1 MERQQQQQ
9 QPEQRVS
16 MTSSPMRGLLS
27 RMLSDPYGGKD
38 MRVSCCSFVFSLSSS
53 SFSRVYRAKCAL
65 LILDTKTDERD
76 TNLKFSPIFSFVNK
90 YA

>member
-1 MERQQQQQ
+1 
-9 QPEQRVS
+9 
-16 MTSSPMRGLLS
+16 
-27 RMLSDPYGGKD
+27 
-38 MRVSCCSFVFSLSSS
+38 
-53 SFSRVYRAKCAL
+53 

>member
-1 MERQQQQQ
+1 
-9 QPEQRVS
+9 
-16 MTSSPMRGLLS
+16 
-27 RMLSDPYGGKD
+27 
-38 MRVSCCSFVFSLSSS
+38 MRVSPCCSFVFFFLVFFFVF
-53 SFSRVYRAKCAL
+53 FSRVNRAKSAL

>member
-1 MERQQQQQ
+1 
-9 QPEQRVS
+9 
-16 MTSSPMRGLLS
+16 
-27 RMLSDPYGGKD
+27 
-38 MRVSCCSFVFSLSSS
+38 MRVSPCCSFVFFFFVFFVF
-53 SFSRVYRAKCAL
+53 FSRVNRAKSAL

>member
-1 MERQQQQQ
+1 
-9 QPEQRVS
+9 
-16 MTSSPMRGLLS
+16 
-27 RMLSDPYGGKD
+27 
-38 MRVSCCSFVFSLSSS
+38 MRVSPCCSFVFFFLVFFVF
-53 SFSRVYRAKCAL
+53 FSRVNRAKSAL